1 MIKIYEVRI
10 IKDDRTCFHQC
21 FFDEKLAEFE
31 ANQQNERAIKEKDT
45 AFFFVKPMTKSYEF
59 YSFDKS
65 LNEAKTI
72 ATYTARAVALAR
84 AKELNDAL
92 KPKERRYKGY
102 YIKEV

>member
-1 MIKIYEVRI
+1 M
-10 IKDDRTCFHQC
+10 
-21 FFDEKLAEFE
+21 A
-31 ANQQNERAIKEKDT
+31 
-45 AFFFVKPMTKSYEF
+45 KSYEV

-72 ATYTARAVALAR
+72 ATYVSRMVALAK

>member
-1 MIKIYEVRI
+1 
-10 IKDDRTCFHQC
+10 
-21 FFDEKLAEFE
+21 
-31 ANQQNERAIKEKDT
+31 
-45 AFFFVKPMTKSYEF
+45 MTKSYEV
-59 YSFDKS
+59 YSFDRS

-72 ATYTARAVALAR
+72 AAYVSRLVALAR

>member
-1 MIKIYEVRI
+1 
-10 IKDDRTCFHQC
+10 
-21 FFDEKLAEFE
+21 
-31 ANQQNERAIKEKDT
+31 
-45 AFFFVKPMTKSYEF
+45 MTKSYEV
-59 YSFDKS
+59 YSFDRS
-65 LNEAKTI
+65 LNEAQRV